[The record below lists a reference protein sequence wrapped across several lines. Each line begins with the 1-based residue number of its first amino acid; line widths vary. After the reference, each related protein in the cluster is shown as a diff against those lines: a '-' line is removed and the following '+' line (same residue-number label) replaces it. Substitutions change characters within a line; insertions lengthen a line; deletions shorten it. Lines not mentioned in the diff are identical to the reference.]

1 MKINFIKTNSAS
13 TKDIESFEKES
24 KLKLPNELIEF
35 FKKYNGAKPESNIF
49 KIGKNNDSGVN
60 KFIEI
65 LSIFDEKKLIENLGT
80 HKFPI
85 AIAEGGNYVIVCLE
99 NNNQSIWFWDHEIP
113 YPMIKLA
120 DNIFDFL
127 ESLSPYDTDSVEL
140 HEGQVESAWIDPD
153 FLKEMK

>member
-1 MKINFIKTNSAS
+1 M
-13 TKDIESFEKES
+13 
-24 KLKLPNELIEF
+24 
-35 FKKYNGAKPESNIF
+35 
-49 KIGKNNDSGVN
+49 
-60 KFIEI
+60 
-65 LSIFDEKKLIENLGT
+65 
-80 HKFPI
+80 
-85 AIAEGGNYVIVCLE
+85 IVCLE